1 MMSKIGNY
9 VLELQEQN
17 EFSAWSADGKSEVI
31 LDGPVDPDCLVYA
44 DSFENEKEI
53 PDYKNGGSI
62 VYLEP
67 EEIEVILELSKALK
81 SGRNKR
87 VLELLY
93 ERLK

>member
-1 MMSKIGNY
+1 MSKIGNY

-31 LDGPVDPDCLVYA
+31 LDGPLDPDRLVG
-44 DSFENEKEI
+44 DDV

-67 EEIEVILELSKALK
+67 EEIEVILELSKTAT
-81 SGRNKR
+81 GRQKR

-93 ERLK
+93 ERVK

>member
-1 MMSKIGNY
+1 MSKIGNY

-31 LDGPVDPDCLVYA
+31 LDGPVDPDCLVG
-44 DSFENEKEI
+44 DDV

-67 EEIEVILELSKALK
+67 EEIEVILELSKTAT
-81 SGRNKR
+81 GRQKR

>member
-1 MMSKIGNY
+1 MSKIGNY

-31 LDGPVDPDCLVYA
+31 LDGPLDPDCLVG
-44 DSFENEKEI
+44 DDV

-87 VLELLY
+87 VLKLLY
-93 ERLK
+93 ERVK